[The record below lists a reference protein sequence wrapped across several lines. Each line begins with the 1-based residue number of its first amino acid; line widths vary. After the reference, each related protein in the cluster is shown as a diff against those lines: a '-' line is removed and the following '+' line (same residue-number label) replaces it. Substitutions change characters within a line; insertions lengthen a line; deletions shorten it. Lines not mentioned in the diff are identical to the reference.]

1 MEYSN
6 LHLAGQGV
14 RLINSIVDMI
24 SIFILWIILSLV
36 LVLRGLDQVY
46 TDESGEQFLITPM
59 IILLPTFW
67 TYYILTEFLFQ
78 RTLGKVLTKTMVIT
92 KNGSRPTFGQ
102 ILGRTF
108 SRSIPFEYLSYLVTT
123 IGIHDRISGT
133 RVVKVY

>member
-36 LVLRGLDQVY
+36 LVLLGLDQVY

-78 RTLGKVLTKTMVIT
+78 RTLGKVLTKD
-92 KNGSRPTFGQ
+92 NG
-102 ILGRTF
+102 
-108 SRSIPFEYLSYLVTT
+108 YN
-123 IGIHDRISGT
+123 
-133 RVVKVY
+133 KKWK